1 MAKKNSKVST
11 KKRMSVIKNEYMI
24 SSKKKEFRRELKG
37 LQKQVKSQLAKLNFG
52 FNTNQNQPQV
62 NDIDMDSKV
71 KHTGINFSRSVDSTR
86 PLRARDKKIIQRA
99 LKRKRKLNT

>member
-37 LQKQVKSQLAKLNFG
+37 LQKQVKSQ
-52 FNTNQNQPQV
+52 PQV
-62 NDIDMDSKV
+62 NDIDMDNKV